1 MKASLN
7 SLSKDQVNTLACKLG
22 EIQRHLAE
30 DTELLSDLSELG
42 IDLSSEIDG
51 YDCVVEALFELQQF
65 ANQHLS

>member
-1 MKASLN
+1 MKASLK
-7 SLSKDQVNTLACKLG
+7 SLSEEQVNTLACKLG

-30 DTELLSDLSELG
+30 ETELLSGLSELG

-51 YDCVVEALFELQQF
+51 YYCVIAALFELQQL